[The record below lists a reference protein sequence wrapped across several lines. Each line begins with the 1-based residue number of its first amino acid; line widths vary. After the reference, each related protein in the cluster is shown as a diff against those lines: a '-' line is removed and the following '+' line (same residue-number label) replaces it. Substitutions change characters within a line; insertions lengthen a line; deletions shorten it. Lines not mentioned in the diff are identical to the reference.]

1 MRDRT
6 GLVRRFRNLVAVP
19 SRHHDPVFGRAVHE
33 AFAAHLPD
41 AVALELPPSF
51 AGELAWGASCWPEAV
66 ASIGAQRTRG
76 RIGPANVL
84 PFVPGDSILEGWR
97 LASAHG
103 VKVALIDIDT
113 RGGTG
118 KSRPSLVEV
127 PGAELAGRV
136 GRAFH
141 KVADAVL
148 ADTPPSSDDL
158 AREAAMAR
166 ALARLMRRCG
176 TVLWIGGMYHWPRIV
191 ARLEADDFRAP
202 RVGRVAGRKWRRV
215 ALDPAASCRTAGVLP
230 WMSRAF
236 AGNPSGFSDAE
247 QSLRLLHAA
256 AGEQPAS
263 TNGAPESHAPV
274 DVARVDRYARNLAFS
289 TGLRERPDADE
300 LLLAASAVIGPRYA
314 SRVYALAMQD
324 TPRERTGTLP
334 VLTWSVDAARRR
346 SGFRLNGKWISLE
359 PLRPARFPIAV
370 LKTPEE
376 VLRHAHRAEYEG
388 LPDAKGGEKYH
399 WGAYPPDEAEWESFV
414 GYLLR
419 RASIQDPGEARAV
432 PFTTGLADGVDV
444 RATIRFW
451 HQDHIYVREEQRGLL
466 NVRNGAID
474 WSGDKEESDVLSG
487 RAEGGWNDPD
497 SPRVGSASR
506 ETEHYELLQQA
517 GHSEVTRRR
526 REWSLMSLDL
536 PTFKPE
542 RPGSFRPAADTF
554 FEKVIEPLLAIQGR
568 PGRDHVYG
576 WLEAM
581 FRFCAGKPFA
591 YYSRYRPSPR
601 IYALARKHRVTLL
614 WQPLGLVPAALLK
627 RNRTFRQLW
636 LSASQWAALGSRLGL
651 GRAVEA
657 GAPGL

>member
-1 MRDRT
+1 MRDGT
-6 GLVRRFRNLVAVP
+6 SLVRRFRNLVAVP

-33 AFAAHLPD
+33 VFAARVPD
-41 AVALELPPSF
+41 VVALELPPSF
-51 AGELAWGASCWPEAV
+51 AAELAWGASCWPEPV
-66 ASIGAQRTRG
+66 ASIGAQRTPRKP
-76 RIGPANVL
+76 GPANVL

-97 LASAHG
+97 RASVHG
-103 VKVALIDIDT
+103 VEIALIDIDT
-113 RGGTG
+113 RGGDG
-118 KSRPSLVEV
+118 KSCAGLIDV

-136 GRAFH
+136 GRAFPQ
-141 KVADAVL
+141 VADACL
-148 ADTPPSSDDL
+148 ACAPPSADDL

-166 ALARLMRRCG
+166 ALAALMRRRG
-176 TVLWIGGMYHWPRIV
+176 TVLWIGGMYHWPRLV
-191 ARLEADDFRAP
+191 ARLEASEFRAP
-202 RVGRVAGRKWRRV
+202 RVRHVEGRKWRRV
-215 ALDPAASCRTAGVLP
+215 ALDPAASYRTTGVLP

-236 AGNPSGFSDAE
+236 AGNPSGFSEAE
-247 QSLRLLHAA
+247 EALRLLHAA
-256 AGEQPAS
+256 AGEHPAS

-289 TGLRERPDADE
+289 TGVRERPDAEE

-324 TPRERTGTLP
+324 PPRERTGNLAA
-334 VLTWSVDAARRR
+334 LTWAVDSARRR

-359 PLRPARFPIAV
+359 PLRPGRFPVAV
-370 LKTPEE
+370 VKAPEE

-388 LPDAKGGEKYH
+388 LPDARGGEKHH

-432 PFTTGLADGVDV
+432 PFTAGLADGVDV

-451 HQDHIYVREEQRGLL
+451 HQDHIYVREEQRGVL

-474 WSGDKEESDVLSG
+474 WSGDEEDSEVLSG

-506 ETEHYELLQQA
+506 ETEQYELLQQA

-554 FEKVIEPLLAIQGR
+554 FDKVIEPLLAIQGR

-601 IYALARKHRVTLL
+601 IHALARKHRVTLL

-651 GRAVEA
+651 GRSA
-657 GAPGL
+657 